1 MAFLGNLRQYRIND
15 ILRLIGDSSRRGR
28 IVIERP
34 GLQAMLYCESGQLI
48 AIWRSGTNPSL
59 AQRWVNNNII
69 SLAVLRQMATV
80 LNLDPQQMQDQ
91 QFAKAAVDMQVVTY
105 EQVERWALFDATE
118 LIGYLMTW
126 RDGDYRFE
134 EGFMPPMG
142 TLVVP
147 ILIARVLTTMAQR
160 PLTWT
165 ASLPTMT
172 VDLDAV
178 LELIDVDLNTVSFIR
193 ITREQWQII
202 NYIDG
207 VSSIMHIATILT
219 QNTLISNAI
228 DQQRFEIELR
238 RTQERVQRI
247 ASELLQQGL
256 VFVLQPNNT
265 TLSR

>member
-1 MAFLGNLRQYRIND
+1 MAFLGNLRHYRIND

-48 AIWRSGTNPSL
+48 AVWRSGANPSL

-69 SLAVLRQMATV
+69 SLAVLRQMGTA
-80 LNLDPQQMQDQ
+80 LNLDLHQMPDQ
-91 QFAKAAVDMQVVTY
+91 QFAKTAVDMQIVTY
-105 EQVERWALFDATE
+105 EQVEQWALFDATE

-160 PLTWT
+160 PMTWT
-165 ASLPTMT
+165 ASLPTIA
-172 VDLDAV
+172 VGLDAV
-178 LELIDVDLNTVSFIR
+178 LELIDIDLTTISLIR

-207 VSSIMHIATILT
+207 LSSIMNIARILT
-219 QNTLISNAI
+219 QNTLIGNAV

-256 VFVLQPNNT
+256 VLLVQPSDAST
-265 TLSR
+265 SR